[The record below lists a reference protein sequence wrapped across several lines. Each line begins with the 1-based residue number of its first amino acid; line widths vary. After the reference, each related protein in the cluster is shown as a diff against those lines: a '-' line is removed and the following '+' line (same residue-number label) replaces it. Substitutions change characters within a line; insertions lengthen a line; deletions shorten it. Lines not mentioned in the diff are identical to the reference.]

1 MRHSFNRTDVK
12 ALLAGSLLAAALSA
26 SSGTA
31 LAQRSAAPEVS
42 RPNRSCTDIYQMCL
56 KRQGQMNC
64 EGFRQECIRT
74 GTWQGSVEITRD
86 LQRR

>member
-1 MRHSFNRTDVK
+1 MRGRVGVGC
-12 ALLAGSLLAAALSA
+12 LLLGMVACAVP
-26 SSGTA
+26 A

-56 KRQGQMNC
+56 KRQGQANC

-74 GTWQGSVEITRD
+74 GTWQSPIETTRD